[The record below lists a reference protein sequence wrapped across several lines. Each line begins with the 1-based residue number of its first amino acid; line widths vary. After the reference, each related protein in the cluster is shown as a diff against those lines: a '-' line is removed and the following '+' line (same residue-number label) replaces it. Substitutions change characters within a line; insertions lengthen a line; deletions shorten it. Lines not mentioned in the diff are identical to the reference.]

1 MKSVKYN
8 LHVSRINEIP
18 NNTIEVLA
26 NDGKITANRLF
37 LRLASGVVHAKLLEN
52 PDLNILDLKDHK
64 KRTINCLLNGIYTGL
79 TTFKDEVEEE
89 EVTRLAQEL
98 DIGIIQTALTGEGKN
113 IKIEAP
119 AVPEEESINE
129 DPGLIPLKDGNYGCG
144 LCFKS
149 FTRFQVAKR
158 HYQNI
163 HFAQEKNISC
173 RAPGC
178 DKKFAIL
185 RYMKEHMRAS
195 HGISAKLIQTI
206 RSTKSSSKSTQP
218 LKKGIKKEPS
228 MKVMKKE
235 EPQKLDIKQELIEP
249 STKVIK
255 KEEDL
260 EMDVKQ
266 EPIED

>member
-1 MKSVKYN
+1 MKSAKYN

-52 PDLNILDLKDHK
+52 PDLNILDLKDYK
-64 KRTINCLLNGIYTGL
+64 KRTIDCLLNGIYTGQ
-79 TTFKDEVEEE
+79 TTFKDEVEEK
-89 EVTRLAQEL
+89 EVIRLAQEL
-98 DIGIIQTALTGEGKN
+98 DIGIIQTGEGKN

-119 AVPEEESINE
+119 AVPEEEAINE

-185 RYMKEHMRAS
+185 RYMKEHMRTS
-195 HGISAKLIQTI
+195 HGISAKLIQTTS
-206 RSTKSSSKSTQP
+206 STKSSSKSTKL

-235 EPQKLDIKQELIEP
+235 VPQKIDVKQELIEP
-249 STKVIK
+249 SLKVIK

-266 EPIED
+266 EPIEN

>member
-1 MKSVKYN
+1 MKFVKYN

-52 PDLNILDLKDHK
+52 PDLNILDLKDHQ
-64 KRTINCLLNGIYTGL
+64 KRTIDCLLNGIYTGQ
-79 TTFKDEVEEE
+79 TTFKDKIEEE

-98 DIGIIQTALTGEGKN
+98 DIGIIQTGKN

-119 AVPEEESINE
+119 AVPEEEAINE

-185 RYMKEHMRAS
+185 RYMKEHMRTS
-195 HGISAKLIQTI
+195 HGISARLIQTTS
-206 RSTKSSSKSTQP
+206 STKSSSKSTKL

-228 MKVMKKE
+228 M
-235 EPQKLDIKQELIEP
+235 
-249 STKVIK
+249 KVIK

-266 EPIED
+266 EPIQN